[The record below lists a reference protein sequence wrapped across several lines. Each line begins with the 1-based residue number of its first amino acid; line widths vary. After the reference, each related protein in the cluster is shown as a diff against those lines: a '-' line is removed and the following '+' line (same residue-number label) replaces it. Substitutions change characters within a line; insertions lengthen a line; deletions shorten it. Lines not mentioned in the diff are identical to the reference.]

1 MSRKFYYLR
10 DDQVR
15 KVVATWWA
23 RLHGIDNKSAAPQ
36 QANQRGARAELR
48 RSKSLDAVLLT
59 EGFRNLWQ
67 ALLETGQCRERDML
81 AWACVA
87 AALAEVR
94 QQPTNESATFAQCL
108 GEQKERTGRPYMSEL
123 RFAQLQKSR
132 SGDDFL
138 MRVRRALALINKTAP
153 VLSLADNIMH
163 WFHEQRDNQSAPPTD
178 RLAVR
183 WATDYFT
190 AVSAYEKQTH
200 S

>member
-1 MSRKFYYLR
+1 MSDAPFYFRIREPDAREVL
-10 DDQVR
+10 Q
-15 KVVATWWA
+15 KWW
-23 RLHGIDNKSAAPQ
+23 Q
-36 QANQRGARAELR
+36 QLEDQRGERAELR
-48 RSKSLDAVLLT
+48 RSETLDAVLLT

-67 ALLETGQCRERDML
+67 ALAQTGQRRERDML

-94 QQPTNESATFAQCL
+94 EQPTAKDMTFARRL
-108 GEQKERTGRPYMSEL
+108 GEQKEKTGKPYMSEM

-138 MRVRRALALINKTAP
+138 RRLRRALALVNKTAP
-153 VLSLADNIMH
+153 VLSLADNILH
-163 WFHEQRDNQSAPPTD
+163 WFHEQQGNQSTRPMD

-190 AVSAYEKQTH
+190 AVNAYDK
-200 S
+200 

>member
-1 MSRKFYYLR
+1 MSKRFYYLR

-15 KVVATWWA
+15 KVVATWWS
-23 RLHGIDNKSAAPQ
+23 RLHGVENKRSDLQ

-67 ALLETGQCRERDML
+67 ALVDTGQYRERDML

-94 QQPTNESATFAQCL
+94 QQPANESATFARCL
-108 GEQKERTGRPYMSEL
+108 GEQKDKTGRPYMSGL
-123 RFAQLQKSR
+123 RFAQLQKSY

-138 MRVRRALALINKTAP
+138 MRLRRALALINKTAP
-153 VLSLADNIMH
+153 VLSLTDNILH
-163 WFHEQRDNQSAPPTD
+163 WFHEQRDNQGARPTD

-190 AVSAYEKQTH
+190 AVSAYEK
-200 S
+200 